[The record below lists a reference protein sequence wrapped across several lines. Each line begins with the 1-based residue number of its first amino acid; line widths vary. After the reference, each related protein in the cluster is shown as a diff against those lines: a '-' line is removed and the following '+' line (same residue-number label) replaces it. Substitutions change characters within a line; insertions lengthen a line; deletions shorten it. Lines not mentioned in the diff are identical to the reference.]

1 MTNPGLNLR
10 NNRPDEVPVIFR
22 VILGRTGNSLRI
34 TLPRPIVEG
43 FEWKEGD
50 EIVLYVSE
58 GEVTIRK
65 AKGKRRPG

>member
-1 MTNPGLNLR
+1 
-10 NNRPDEVPVIFR
+10 VPVVFR
-22 VILGRTGNSLRI
+22 VILGKTGNSLRI

-65 AKGKRRPG
+65 AKDKKKLA

>member
-1 MTNPGLNLR
+1 M
-10 NNRPDEVPVIFR
+10 PVVFR
-22 VILGRTGNSLRI
+22 VILGKTGNSLRI

-65 AKGKRRPG
+65 AKDKKKLA

>member
-1 MTNPGLNLR
+1 M
-10 NNRPDEVPVIFR
+10 PVVFR
-22 VILGRTGNSLRI
+22 VILGKTGNSLRI

-43 FEWKEGD
+43 FDRREGD

-65 AKGKRRPG
+65 AKDKKPKA

>member
-1 MTNPGLNLR
+1 M
-10 NNRPDEVPVIFR
+10 PVVFR
-22 VILGRTGNSLRI
+22 VILGKTGNSLRI

-43 FEWKEGD
+43 FDWKEGD

-65 AKGKRRPG
+65 AKEKKAKP